1 MSLPSL
7 RFAPEVQTARQQ
19 GRPLVALES
28 TVISHGLPWPHNFE
42 LAQRLEAVV
51 REAGAVPATIALLDG
66 EIRIGLDQAE
76 LEHLARAPG
85 ILKISRRDY
94 AVALAGRRDGATTV
108 AGTLMAAYWAGIP
121 VFATGGIGGV
131 HRGAEEHFDVSQDL
145 GAIARHPV
153 AVVCAGAKSVLDL
166 PRTLEV
172 LEALAV
178 PVLGY
183 GTNVLPAFYAADSGL
198 ALEHRVD
205 DAAAAARVLRA
216 RFGDLGQGGVVIAV
230 PPPADAALDSRAVER
245 HLRAA
250 LRAAARRGV
259 RGKAVTPFLLADLGR
274 RTRGASVQANL
285 ALLEQNAR
293 VAGRIA
299 VALRR
304 GR

>member
-1 MSLPSL
+1 MKPVLSAPVRAAL
-7 RFAPEVQTARQQ
+7 RRGAPV
-19 GRPLVALES
+19 VALES
-28 TVISHGLPWPHNFE
+28 SVIAQGLAWPRN
-42 LAQRLEAVV
+42 LEAALACEAAV
-51 REAGAVPATIALLDG
+51 RAEGAVPATVAVLDG
-66 EIRIGLDQAE
+66 VLRVGLDAAA
-76 LEHLARAPG
+76 LRALARAG
-85 ILKISRRDY
+85 GAWKLGERDL
-94 AVALAGRRDGATTV
+94 AVALAQGATGGTTV
-108 AGTLMAAYWAGIP
+108 SATAAVAARVGIQ

-250 LRAAARRGV
+250 LRAAARGGV